1 MKTGTVNVLFSLLF
15 TQCSSGASIWEE
27 GERASLSAY
36 LTLYPSF
43 LSLPNVRGLYKARKY
58 VAR

>member
-1 MKTGTVNVLFSLLF
+1 MKKGTVNVLFSLLF

-36 LTLYPSF
+36 LTLYPS
-43 LSLPNVRGLYKARKY
+43 LSFSSKCERIIQG
-58 VAR
+58 